1 MARSYSDY
9 YVGLSILLREFDSL
23 TSRQIIQLEHG
34 WSMWWIENP
43 RILVRLQLAVPVL
56 YPDNSPGRE
65 YCTHNAEGRV
75 QVPGGVPKFYWKY
88 SSIG

>member
-43 RILVRLQLAVPVL
+43 RILVRLQLAVP
-56 YPDNSPGRE
+56 N
-65 YCTHNAEGRV
+65 
-75 QVPGGVPKFYWKY
+75 
-88 SSIG
+88 